1 MCPCRPRNQVVLSR
15 RRRRA
20 RAGAQTPVAINS
32 WALAAPAAWMW
43 MVRAGSHTSPAAQQH
58 RSPRTMGRASL
69 CRLDSATV
77 LRNSGQ
83 VHCCHPRPQQR
94 NQWRPYIPAAAAAA
108 AASVFHASPAR
119 RCLSS
124 LSSAGPLSRLDFREI
139 DTVLLDCD
147 GVLWNG
153 NTVIPGVP
161 AMLSKLRDYGGGTQ
175 LLFITNNSTKC
186 DTPSTFLSHIMTLLS
201 IQAFGIFTLL

>member
-1 MCPCRPRNQVVLSR
+1 M
-15 RRRRA
+15 
-20 RAGAQTPVAINS
+20 
-32 WALAAPAAWMW
+32 PA
-43 MVRAGSHTSPAAQQH
+43 
-58 RSPRTMGRASL
+58 
-69 CRLDSATV
+69 
-77 LRNSGQ
+77 
-83 VHCCHPRPQQR
+83 
-94 NQWRPYIPAAAAAA
+94 AAAAAA
-108 AASVFHASPAR
+108 AASVFHAPPA

-124 LSSAGPLSRLDFREI
+124 LSSAGTLSRLDFREI

-186 DTPSTFLSHIMTLLS
+186 DMTSTFLSHIVTLLS
-201 IQAFGIFTLL
+201 FQAFGIFPLL